1 MTSRETMLQVEPLT
15 QSQVDV
21 GNGILTDL
29 GNQNSALNQLL
40 ADDDYEGALLR
51 IYSETSQMNHPTVRL
66 AISKDLLLTNSQ
78 NTFTSCRVMM
88 KMKMPCVT
96 S

>member
-51 IYSETSQMNHPTVRL
+51 IYSETSQMNHPTVRFEL
-66 AISKDLLLTNSQ
+66 SPHLLLTIALK
-78 NTFTSCRVMM
+78 TRLLLAG
-88 KMKMPCVT
+88 
-96 S
+96 